1 MQSKRKAQAKSGTTA
16 NLGENMAKNVKR
28 SSDDL
33 ASGKLFGTKLV
44 HSSTSTSNIGE
55 EMLNKGKKPSDDLA
69 NGEQPEINEALDS
82 MNAEANNE
90 MKLKKPKIDLEHVRA
105 RADRQIDLGVAT
117 EYTVIPI
124 RNPKPDEFFR
134 CMADEEYS
142 MNAHILSLKTE
153 NEWYLIDPDI
163 LPEIQLESQLRVM
176 TLYVCVTMNST
187 PFVTCIPQPD
197 EMGKI
202 NSWHT
207 SGHRTM
213 EEAKLCWVRRQAD
226 KANGCYVITKAMNAK
241 LPDPKWPTM
250 NLNEIIDR
258 AFDKYYIND
267 IQDPVLQRLR
277 GEMMS

>member
-1 MQSKRKAQAKSGTTA
+1 M
-16 NLGENMAKNVKR
+16 V
-28 SSDDL
+28 
-33 ASGKLFGTKLV
+33 
-44 HSSTSTSNIGE
+44 
-55 EMLNKGKKPSDDLA
+55 NKEKGSLDDLA
-69 NGEQPEINEALDS
+69 NGEKSKSNEAQDS
-82 MNAEANNE
+82 MNAEPNNT
-90 MKLKKPKIDLEHVRA
+90 MKLKKPKIDLERVRA
-105 RADRQIDLGVAT
+105 RADRQIDLGVTT

-134 CMADEEYS
+134 CMSDEDYS
-142 MNAHILSLKTE
+142 MDAHILSLKTE

-207 SGHRTM
+207 SGHITM

-226 KANGCYVITKAMNAK
+226 KANGCYLVTKAMNAK

-250 NLNEIIDR
+250 KLSEIIDR

-267 IQDPVLQRLR
+267 FQDPVLQRLR
-277 GEMMS
+277 GETMS

>member
-1 MQSKRKAQAKSGTTA
+1 MSNK
-16 NLGENMAKNVKR
+16 EKR
-28 SSDDL
+28 SL
-33 ASGKLFGTKLV
+33 
-44 HSSTSTSNIGE
+44 
-55 EMLNKGKKPSDDLA
+55 DDLA
-69 NGEQPEINEALDS
+69 NGEKSETDGRQDF
-82 MNAEANNE
+82 MNAEPNNLDQ
-90 MKLKKPKIDLEHVRA
+90 LKKPKIDLERVRA
-105 RADRQIDLGVAT
+105 RADQSIDLGVTT

-134 CMADEEYS
+134 CMSDEDYS
-142 MNAHILSLKTE
+142 MDAHILSLKTE

-202 NSWHT
+202 NIWHL
-207 SGHRTM
+207 SGHRSM
-213 EEAKLCWVRRQAD
+213 EEAKQCWVRRQAD
-226 KANGCYVITKAMNAK
+226 KANGFYVITKAMNAK

-250 NLNEIIDR
+250 TLNEIIDR

>member
-1 MQSKRKAQAKSGTTA
+1 
-16 NLGENMAKNVKR
+16 MAKNVKR
-28 SSDDL
+28 SSGGP
-33 ASGKLFGTKLV
+33 ANGKKFEPKLV
-44 HSSTSTSNIGE
+44 HSSTSTANLGVNMSND
-55 EMLNKGKKPSDDLA
+55 KKRSLDDLA
-69 NGEQPEINEALDS
+69 NGKKSETNEAQDS
-82 MNAEANNE
+82 VNAEPNNT
-90 MKLKKPKIDLEHVRA
+90 MKPRKPKIDLERVRA
-105 RADRQIDLGVAT
+105 RADQSIDLGVTT

-134 CMADEEYS
+134 CMSDEDYS
-142 MNAHILSLKTE
+142 MDTYILSLKTE

-163 LPEIQLESQLRVM
+163 LPQIQLESQLRVM

-187 PFVTCIPQPD
+187 PFVTCISQPD

-207 SGHRTM
+207 SGHITM

-226 KANGCYVITKAMNAK
+226 KANSCYLVTKAMNAK

-250 NLNEIIDR
+250 TLSEIIDR

>member
-1 MQSKRKAQAKSGTTA
+1 
-16 NLGENMAKNVKR
+16 MAKNEKR

-33 ASGKLFGTKLV
+33 ASGKQFETKLV
-44 HSSTSTSNIGE
+44 HKRTLTSNIGE
-55 EMLNKGKKPSDDLA
+55 VMLNKEKKQLDDLA
-69 NGEQPEINEALDS
+69 NGEKSKSNEAQGS
-82 MNAEANNE
+82 ANAEANNE
-90 MKLKKPKIDLEHVRA
+90 MKLKKPKIDLERVRA
-105 RADRQIDLGVAT
+105 RADQSFDFGVTT

-134 CMADEEYS
+134 CMPDEDYS
-142 MNAHILSLKTE
+142 MDAHILSLKTE

-202 NSWHT
+202 NGWHA
-207 SGHRTM
+207 SGHITM

-250 NLNEIIDR
+250 TLNEIIDR

-267 IQDPVLQRLR
+267 IQDLVLQRLR
-277 GEMMS
+277 GETMS

>member
-1 MQSKRKAQAKSGTTA
+1 
-16 NLGENMAKNVKR
+16 MAKNVKR

-33 ASGKLFGTKLV
+33 ASGKLFETKLV
-44 HSSTSTSNIGE
+44 HSSTSTSKKGE
-55 EMLNKGKKPSDDLA
+55 KMANKEKKSLDDLT
-69 NGEQPEINEALDS
+69 NGEKSKTNEAQDS
-82 MNAEANNE
+82 VNAGTNNE
-90 MKLKKPKIDLEHVRA
+90 KQLKKPKIDLERVRA
-105 RADRQIDLGVAT
+105 RADQSFDLGVTT

-134 CMADEEYS
+134 CMVDENYS
-142 MNAHILSLKTE
+142 MDAHILSLKTE

-163 LPEIQLESQLRVM
+163 LPQIQLESQLRVM

-202 NSWHT
+202 NSWHE
-207 SGHRTM
+207 SGHITM
-213 EEAKLCWVRRQAD
+213 EEAKQCWVRRQAD
-226 KANGCYVITKAMNAK
+226 KANSCYLVTKAMNAK

-250 NLNEIIDR
+250 TLNEIIDR

-267 IQDPVLQRLR
+267 IKDSVLQRLR
-277 GEMMS
+277 GEIMS

>member
-1 MQSKRKAQAKSGTTA
+1 MTETEKRLSNYLA
-16 NLGENMAKNVKR
+16 NGNQFE
-28 SSDDL
+28 
-33 ASGKLFGTKLV
+33 TKLV
-44 HSSTSTSNIGE
+44 QGSTSTSNIGDV
-55 EMLNKGKKPSDDLA
+55 MLDKVKGALDDLA
-69 NGEQPEINEALDS
+69 NVKQSKTDATQDS
-82 MNAEANNE
+82 VNAADNST
-90 MKLKKPKIDLEHVRA
+90 MHQKKPKIDLERVRA
-105 RADRQIDLGVAT
+105 RADQSIDLGVTT
-117 EYTVIPI
+117 EYTLIPI

-134 CMADEEYS
+134 CMADEDYS
-142 MNAHILSLKTE
+142 MDTYILSLKTE

-226 KANGCYVITKAMNAK
+226 KANGAYVITKAVNAK

-250 NLNEIIDR
+250 KLSEIIDR

-267 IQDPVLQRLR
+267 FQDPVLQRLR
-277 GEMMS
+277 GEKMS

>member
-1 MQSKRKAQAKSGTTA
+1 MDNTEKKS
-16 NLGENMAKNVKR
+16 L
-28 SSDDL
+28 
-33 ASGKLFGTKLV
+33 
-44 HSSTSTSNIGE
+44 
-55 EMLNKGKKPSDDLA
+55 DDLA
-69 NGEQPEINEALDS
+69 NGEKSESKGTQDS
-82 MNAEANNE
+82 VNAGGNKA
-90 MKLKKPKIDLEHVRA
+90 KQHKKPKIDLERVRA
-105 RADRQIDLGVAT
+105 KADQQIDLGVTT

-142 MNAHILSLKTE
+142 MDANILSLKTD

-163 LPEIQLESQLRVM
+163 LHQIQLESQLKVM

-202 NSWHT
+202 NSWHE

-213 EEAKLCWVRRQAD
+213 EEAKQFWVRRQAD
-226 KANGCYVITKAMNAK
+226 ISNGGYIITKAMNAK
-241 LPDPKWPTM
+241 LPDPKWPEMT
-250 NLNEIIDR
+250 LSEIVDR
-258 AFDKYYIND
+258 AFDKFYIDNMD
-267 IQDPVLQRLR
+267 HPVLQRLR